1 MLILP
6 ALLLLVLLVT
16 VVAGLA
22 FGAGPMGGGRQQR
35 AVPLAGMAVVGVG
48 GFAVLVVAVL
58 AFGVLGRSTGD
69 EEGPATPEPVAP
81 AASTTTTTAAAPDPL
96 PSAPAAVPIRGLGPM
111 VRLGGDG
118 PSVAVGGLES
128 TTVLQVEVEGFD
140 PYSVA
145 EARQCV
151 DDGDRR
157 CGNLLKVQFD
167 ENGHAS
173 FQYLV
178 TDEFLAVR
186 ASGRCRAD
194 DPPCSIVVAATQ
206 GSGDEQLWTFFRDPV
221 PPRGRIEVTP
231 SSGIDEGQAVT
242 VTVEGFEPRTPL
254 QAQLCALTDGNS
266 PHRCRPEPAASVVT
280 DNRGRARTTVVVGPG
295 TGDNGIACDRSNRCG
310 IAVAS
315 TAGFLRSNTVPL
327 AFLKPPGAG
336 YDTTRLA
343 VGLSVALL
351 LVLVAVWL
359 IRTTDWSPVGEQAA
373 PEIDDAE
380 YADLD
385 AIIAMLP
392 PEEEDEEVPA

>member
-1 MLILP
+1 VLILP

-22 FGAGPMGGGRQQR
+22 FGAGPMGGGRRQR
-35 AVPLAGMAVVGVG
+35 AVPLTGMTVVVLG
-48 GFAVLVVAVL
+48 G
-58 AFGVLGRSTGD
+58 FGVLVAAVVALGLVGRSSSD
-69 EEGPATPEPVAP
+69 EQDPAAPERVAP
-81 AASTTTTTAAAPDPL
+81 AVSTTTTAAAPDPL
-96 PSAPAAVPIRGLGPM
+96 PSPPEAIPIRGLGPT
-111 VRLGGDG
+111 VRLGGDA

-145 EARQCV
+145 EARQCI

-157 CGNLLKVQFD
+157 CGNALKVQFD

-178 TDEFLAVR
+178 SDEFAGSD
-186 ASGRCRAD
+186 AAGRCGAD
-194 DPPCSIVVAATQ
+194 DPPCSIVVTATE
-206 GSGDEQLWTFFRDPV
+206 GTGDELLWTFFRDPV

-242 VTVEGFEPRTPL
+242 VTVEGFEPRTQL
-254 QAQLCALTDGNS
+254 QAQLCALADGDG
-266 PHRCRPEPAASVVT
+266 PQRCRPEPAASVMT
-280 DNRGRARTTVVVGPG
+280 DSRGRARTTVVVGPG
-295 TGDNGIACDRSNRCG
+295 TGDDGIACDRSNRCG

-327 AFLKPPGAG
+327 SFIKPPGAG

-351 LVLVAVWL
+351 LVLVVVWL

-373 PEIDDAE
+373 PELDDAE

-385 AIIAMLP
+385 AIIALLP
-392 PEEEDEEVPA
+392 PEEEDALA